1 MKKSLI
7 ALGVVSLLG
16 LGSFTMD
23 VSASDQNT
31 DSKIIAGADNQENN
45 RLQKP
50 QRNNM
55 CENLT
60 EEQLSLIEKGYNE
73 LTQEEKNIYDKYY
86 RQPKRGLSEEQLD
99 EYQKIQDKVHK
110 YMDEDFKAQI
120 KERRT
125 QMKER
130 RENNQGKRG
139 RGMGRG
145 NGYCNQ

>member
-16 LGSFTMD
+16 LGAFTMD

-31 DSKIIAGADNQENN
+31 DSKIIADADNQEDTRRNN
-45 RLQKP
+45 R

-55 CENLT
+55 CRNLT

-73 LTQEEKNIYDKYY
+73 LTQEEKGIYDKYH
-86 RQPKRGLSEEQLD
+86 RQPKRDLSEEQLN
-99 EYQKIQDKVHK
+99 EYHKIQDKVHK
-110 YMDEDFKAQI
+110 YMGEEFIA
-120 KERRT
+120 

-130 RENNQGKRG
+130 REQRKIHRQQRQNNQGQ
-139 RGMGRG
+139 G
-145 NGYCNQ
+145 NGSCNQ